1 MASNP
6 MTSNPRMKTIV
17 YDDRNTLFSFGDLWL
32 RNNVWNAS
40 NTRKTGTLTSSNGTF
55 ANVSFNLPEPAIAFR
70 YYGLRPSQG
79 GLYRICID
87 CGAGGDRQFEIID
100 ALNASSDGTNPPVIL
115 FSKTFDTPEKHDI
128 TLENL
133 NDTRIVPEGF
143 SEITLDRFELDVI
156 DDDDPFK
163 TSSTSTSPST
173 SSPPGSLSPTNT
185 PSTSSS
191 SSSPT
196 VATVIGVAIGGFV
209 LAVILIVVVFRWR
222 RRRNHLTSMHDPHTT
237 AGEATIVPFPH
248 IHSSVPKQG
257 RSKAGSTSPPHP
269 ASTPTT
275 SPPSLSIM
283 SYFNFRRE
291 QRREMDAGPVPL
303 DDDNATL
310 PPLYEQV
317 FRAGASNSPPSGQI
331 PDDTASVAVRDT
343 SK

>member
-1 MASNP
+1 MSSNLR
-6 MTSNPRMKTIV
+6 TKNIT
-17 YDDRNTLFSFGDLWL
+17 YDELSLAFLFGADDWSK
-32 RNNVWNAS
+32 NVSWNAS
-40 NTRKTGTLTSSNGTF
+40 NVAQDGHLGLLERHVR
-55 ANVSFNLPEPAIAFR
+55 AHLPEPAIAFR

-173 SSPPGSLSPTNT
+173 SSPPGSLSPTNATNT
-185 PSTSSS
+185 PSTGSS